1 MSDVLDVEWARWST
15 TMHLV
20 VTEAAALPT
29 ARAAVDAEL
38 DAIEMAASRFRPDS
52 EVCLLASASGQR
64 TRISP
69 VLADLLG
76 AALEAA
82 LLSDGDVDP
91 TLGRALMALGYD
103 RDIAEVGASASASPD
118 PVVAAPV
125 NWMNVEFD
133 GETVRM
139 PAGTLLDLGATAKA
153 RAADRCA
160 RRVHADT
167 GVGVLINLG
176 GDVAVAGPTPEGG
189 WRILVQDTDDDP
201 AAPIV
206 IGSDRGLATSS
217 TRRRMWWRAGEARHH
232 IVDPRTGQSAEPVW
246 RSVSVIA
253 DSCLTANTL
262 STAAV
267 IRGSRASKWLAELG
281 FPARLVDRD
290 GHELFTAG
298 WPS

>member
-1 MSDVLDVEWARWST
+1 
-15 TMHLV
+15 MHQPPPPDPCGGG
-20 VTEAAALPT
+20 TG
-29 ARAAVDAEL
+29 EL
-38 DAIEMAASRFRPDS
+38 DERRIRWRDS
-52 EVCLLASASGQR
+52 ANA
-64 TRISP
+64 
-69 VLADLLG
+69 
-76 AALEAA
+76 
-82 LLSDGDVDP
+82 
-91 TLGRALMALGYD
+91 
-103 RDIAEVGASASASPD
+103 
-118 PVVAAPV
+118 
-125 NWMNVEFD
+125 
-133 GETVRM
+133 
-139 PAGTLLDLGATAKA
+139 AGTLLDLGATAKA

-267 IRGSRASKWLAELG
+267 IRGSRASKWLAEQAFRPGWSTGTGMSCLRLG
-281 FPARLVDRD
+281 GRHDPIAHRLDPMRQKRHLRRTFPELLDRD
-290 GHELFTAG
+290 DWGYPLVRNDSHEPDIAARHIKYAKAAVKRCPRMALLMLD
-298 WPS
+298 SQVQQ